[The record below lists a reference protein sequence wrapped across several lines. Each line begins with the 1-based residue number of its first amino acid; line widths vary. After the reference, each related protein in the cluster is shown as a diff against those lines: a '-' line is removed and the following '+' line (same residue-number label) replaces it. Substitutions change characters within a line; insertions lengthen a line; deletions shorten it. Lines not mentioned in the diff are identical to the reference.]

1 MPCDAACFRAM
12 RLAPRACVGGC
23 APPHPAS
30 RAACLA
36 HQNWHPAAGDAL
48 IDACGRR
55 YSNGDDV
62 RGYFTPTADG
72 ARQLLLVSAV
82 CGRIKHYPA
91 GVIDRGLNPARDLVD
106 PVRSTPSAQALFDS
120 VCGGPHRPSR
130 AGVSGRAQFGVRLL
144 GAAVLRCAV
153 CGLLSLPC

>member
-1 MPCDAACFRAM
+1 MPPVSVRCGWR
-12 RLAPRACVGGC
+12 RVRACVGV
-23 APPHPAS
+23 PS
-30 RAACLA
+30 RTPRLA
-36 HQNWHPAAGDAL
+36 QPTWLTGNLHPAAGGAL
-48 IDACGRR
+48 PGACGRR

-130 AGVSGRAQFGVRLL
+130 AGVSERGQFGVRLL

-153 CGLLSLPC
+153 CGLLSLSC